1 VRDVRPE
8 WVLSI
13 TGMVQAR
20 PISMVNE
27 KIATGKIEFLIE
39 NIDKL
44 SKAITLPFSIDGD
57 GYDIN
62 EEKRLKYRY
71 IDLKRLRLRKI

>member
-1 VRDVRPE
+1 
-8 WVLSI
+8 
-13 TGMVQAR
+13 
-20 PISMVNE
+20 MVNE

-62 EEKRLKYRY
+62 EEKRLKISIYRFKTFT
-71 IDLKRLRLRKI
+71 ITKKFDFSPSGI